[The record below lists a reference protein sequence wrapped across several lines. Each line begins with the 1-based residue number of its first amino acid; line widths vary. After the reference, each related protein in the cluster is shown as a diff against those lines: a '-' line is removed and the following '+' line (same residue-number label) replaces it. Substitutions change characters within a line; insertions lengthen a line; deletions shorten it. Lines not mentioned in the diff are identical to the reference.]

1 MPLEI
6 GPNPH
11 PPAEPIEFSMED
23 AILNT
28 WVEDS
33 GNYLRLDPEELTL
46 PREALPKEALPDE

>member
-6 GPNPH
+6 GLNSP

-23 AILNT
+23 AVLNT

-33 GNYLRLDPEELTL
+33 GNYLRLDPEELRL
-46 PREALPKEALPDE
+46 PEESPLDQS